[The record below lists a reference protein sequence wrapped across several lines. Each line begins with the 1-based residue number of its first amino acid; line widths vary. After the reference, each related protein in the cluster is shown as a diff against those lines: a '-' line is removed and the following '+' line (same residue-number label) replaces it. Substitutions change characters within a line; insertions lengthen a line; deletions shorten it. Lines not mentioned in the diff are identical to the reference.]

1 MQSRYLLSVVLVLSS
16 LIMPTTQD
24 ATVSGHLLCHRSA
37 PAGEGQTL
45 LVFVREETDGARSLY
60 LSLWS
65 EDTRLLRCEVSA
77 DPLVT
82 EGYLSLC
89 GRTGTQGQETTQR
102 FNISTLLAPDGPCG
116 PDNAGAPR
124 ITKRAKT
131 FGSEG
136 KTRRK
141 RSWLF
146 PGTLWCGTGSKA
158 MGYEELGMFE
168 SADRCCREHDQC
180 MHVIPAFTVNY
191 GVFNSNFFTVSHCDC
206 DRRFRECL
214 FGVNDT
220 ISSMVGYSFFNI
232 LRIPCFELIRQRR
245 CVKMYWWGIRQLS
258 SQLTTKPYQKTT
270 SMTSWTPQTAS
281 LHVPTAVTTVSTIT
295 TKMHKKNRKKS
306 GRCGARIPV
315 RGDTFQ
321 SRRKIC
327 LDRKTSHTTAIAPST
342 STSVSPNQVTMAQR
356 PSKTSLKSET
366 TAKLWNNRLV
376 CGILKHLDRCQHKI
390 LPLEKKYGLQN
401 MESKTVY
408 HCDCTSRLAGQI
420 EHFKAPSILP
430 SLLMDFVSRYCFK
443 LPTETKCHNRKRF

>member
-1 MQSRYLLSVVLVLSS
+1 
-16 LIMPTTQD
+16 
-24 ATVSGHLLCHRSA
+24 
-37 PAGEGQTL
+37 
-45 LVFVREETDGARSLY
+45 
-60 LSLWS
+60 
-65 EDTRLLRCEVSA
+65 
-77 DPLVT
+77 
-82 EGYLSLC
+82 
-89 GRTGTQGQETTQR
+89 
-102 FNISTLLAPDGPCG
+102 
-116 PDNAGAPR
+116 
-124 ITKRAKT
+124 
-131 FGSEG
+131 
-136 KTRRK
+136 
-141 RSWLF
+141 
-146 PGTLWCGTGSKA
+146 

-245 CVKMYWWGIRQLS
+245 CVKMYWWGMCKVAKKAPYAVFKNPFS
-258 SQLTTKPYQKTT
+258 YNTTRTTSKYREKPYGNESSNIKEH
-270 SMTSWTPQTAS
+270 
-281 LHVPTAVTTVSTIT
+281 HVKERPPTVSV
-295 TKMHKKNRKKS
+295 TKSPKS
-306 GRCGARIPV
+306 E
-315 RGDTFQ
+315 
-321 SRRKIC
+321 RR
-327 LDRKTSHTTAIAPST
+327 L
-342 STSVSPNQVTMAQR
+342 TMAQR

-366 TAKLWNNRLV
+366 TAKLWSTATTAFPIQGELKPGLLTQTAANHHQNGKSPRQRNTNALRDKMKQKPIITDNRLV